1 MPKLTDRSAKTLGE
15 GRHDDGDGLRL
26 IVSKS
31 GARSWMLRYQMQGRR
46 RDMGLGA
53 YPEISLREAR
63 EIAADARKLAR
74 QGIDPIEARKA
85 SRKDNRPVPTFKDIA
100 ALVVADAQARTA
112 NEKVSYQWER
122 HLGPAYCGPLLERP
136 VNEITTTELAAHLRP
151 IWKAKPEVARKLYPA
166 IRRVFDR
173 ARVILKAD
181 HGIAM
186 SENPANWADFKAQ
199 GFEAPKQLSRGH
211 HPSLAYPRLP
221 AFMSALREREA
232 TAARLLEFVILTN
245 VRTDAALKA
254 KWSEFDLDARLWT
267 VPLDRMKDRKHRSE
281 PFRAPLSPRTVEMLR
296 EMAKGRVSEFVFPGK
311 RLKPLSNMAMLT
323 LLKRMNNVDGGK
335 WVDDATR
342 RPIVV
347 HGFRATFRTWA
358 EETAQFPHAIVEEAM
373 GHVVGTSVERAYRRT
388 DVLERR
394 RALMDAWANY
404 CEPSA
409 ATNVVPLKKSGGSTG
424 S

>member
-1 MPKLTDRSAKTLGE
+1 MPKLTDRTVKALGE
-15 GRHDDGDGLRL
+15 GRHEDGDGLRL
-26 IVSKS
+26 LVSKS

-63 EIAADARKLAR
+63 EIAADARRLAR

-85 SRKDNRPVPTFKDIA
+85 SRKAGRRVPTFKEIA
-100 ALVVADAQARTA
+100 ALVVVDAQARTA
-112 NEKVSYQWER
+112 NQKVAYQWER

-186 SENPANWADFKAQ
+186 PENPASWTDFKAQ

-211 HPSLAYPRLP
+211 HPSLAYPKLP

-232 TAARLLEFVILTN
+232 TAARLLELVILTN

-254 KWSEFDLDARLWT
+254 EWSEFDLDARLWM
-267 VPLDRMKDRKHRSE
+267 VPLNHMKDRKHRSE
-281 PFRAPLSPRTVEMLR
+281 PFRVPLSPRAVEILQ
-296 EMAKGRVSEFVFPGK
+296 EMRKGSVSEFVFPGK

-323 LLKRMNNVDGGK
+323 LLKRMNSGETAK
-335 WVDDATR
+335 WLDDTTG

-404 CEPSA
+404 CEPSVRC
-409 ATNVVPLKKSGGSTG
+409 NIVRLKKSSNGH
-424 S
+424 

>member
-1 MPKLTDRSAKTLGE
+1 MGRLTDRTVKTLDE

-31 GARSWMLRYQMQGRR
+31 GARSWMLRYQLQGRR

-53 YPEISLREAR
+53 YPEISLKLAR
-63 EIAADARKLAR
+63 EIAADARKLIG

-85 SRKDNRPVPTFKDIA
+85 NRKAGRRVPTFKEVA
-100 ALVVADAQARTA
+100 ALVVADAKARTSNA
-112 NEKVSYQWER
+112 KVAYQWER

-136 VNEITTTELAAHLRP
+136 IHEITTTELAAHLRP

-186 SENPANWADFKAQ
+186 PENPASWADFKAQ

-211 HPSLAYPRLP
+211 HPSLAYPKLP

-232 TAARLLEFVILTN
+232 TAASLLEFVILTN

-254 KWSEFDLDARLWT
+254 KWSEVDLDARLWT
-267 VPLDRMKDRKHRSE
+267 VPLDRLKDRKHRAE
-281 PFRAPLSPRTVEMLR
+281 PFRVPLTSRAVEILE
-296 EMAKGRVSEFVFPGK
+296 EMQKGRVSEFVFPGRSK
-311 RLKPLSNMAMLT
+311 KPLSNMAMLT
-323 LLKRMNNVDGGK
+323 LLKRMNSGDEAK
-335 WVDDATR
+335 WLDDATG

-373 GHVVGTSVERAYRRT
+373 GHAVGTSVERAYRRT

-394 RALMDAWANY
+394 RALMDAWANH
-404 CEPSA
+404 CEPST
-409 ATNVVPLKKSGGSTG
+409 ATNVVPLKKSGGAAV
-424 S
+424 